1 MFDRFLKKSNPN
13 TENTTNAD
21 QQKSSLDE
29 LSQSMQVIDKDKMK
43 QIEGGLTSNTQF
55 SDRFDWNSTPG
66 GNVPS

>member
-1 MFDRFLKKSNPN
+1 MFDRFFNKSNQN
-13 TENTTNAD
+13 NENTTSAN

-29 LSQSMQVIDKDKMK
+29 LSQTSQVIDKDKMK
-43 QIEGGLTSNTQF
+43 QIEGGRTSNQQF

>member
-1 MFDRFLKKSNPN
+1 MFDRFFNKSNQN
-13 TENTTNAD
+13 NENTTSTN

-29 LSQSMQVIDKDKMK
+29 LSQTSQVIDKDKMK
-43 QIEGGLTSNTQF
+43 QIEGGRTSNQQF

>member
-1 MFDRFLKKSNPN
+1 MFDRFFNKSNQN
-13 TENTTNAD
+13 NENTTSAN

-29 LSQSMQVIDKDKMK
+29 LSQSSQVIDKDKMK
-43 QIEGGLTSNTQF
+43 QIEGGRTSNQQF